1 MKISK
6 FSPRF
11 HLWET
16 WLVVDREVLPG
27 RTVNVWAN
35 GLLRMVRVLAAG
47 LIENHQAFTKVEVGV
62 YGVL

>member
-1 MKISK
+1 M
-6 FSPRF
+6 
-11 HLWET
+11 
-16 WLVVDREVLPG
+16 DREVLPG

-35 GLLRMVRVLAAG
+35 GLLRMVRGLAAG